1 MNSFCAI
8 LFKYQNQE
16 ILEGEKQIKLGLE
29 DQVDIKKELV
39 TMLEQ
44 QWVQKHIKI
53 DYDRFQ
59 YKMYLK
65 PIDWE
70 LDTYSQRLEK
80 EIRVKTVNGYIPDF
94 TLE

>member
-1 MNSFCAI
+1 
-8 LFKYQNQE
+8 
-16 ILEGEKQIKLGLE
+16 
-29 DQVDIKKELV
+29 
-39 TMLEQ
+39 
-44 QWVQKHIKI
+44 
-53 DYDRFQ
+53 
-59 YKMYLK
+59 MYLK

>member
-1 MNSFCAI
+1 
-8 LFKYQNQE
+8 
-16 ILEGEKQIKLGLE
+16 
-29 DQVDIKKELV
+29 
-39 TMLEQ
+39 MLEQ

-53 DYDRFQ
+53 NYDRFQ

-80 EIRVKTVNGYIPDF
+80 EVRVKTVNGYIPDF
-94 TLE
+94 TLD